1 MKEEVAPYVAKA
13 EYFEDEKKKLKK
25 KSDQNIDKEITLHK
39 IERNLIFKE
48 KMIQEAKKRS

>member
-25 KSDQNIDKEITLHK
+25 KSDQNMDKEIMLHK